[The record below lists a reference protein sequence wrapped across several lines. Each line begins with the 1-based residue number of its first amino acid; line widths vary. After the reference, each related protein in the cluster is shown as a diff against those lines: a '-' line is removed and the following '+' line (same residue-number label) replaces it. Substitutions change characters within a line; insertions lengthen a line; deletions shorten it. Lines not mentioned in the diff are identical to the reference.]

1 MVLSSTSYLARLNA
15 ELGELAMLNLGEAI
29 ESKGYTGP
37 ELLAM
42 KTFEEL
48 RLIGGLDLASVL
60 LKGERLK
67 SIRELNMS
75 VYLPGK
81 YNSMEEA
88 IQVEAKISRTEQSW
102 ITSLYEHVFP
112 YVEKE
117 LGISVQE
124 FWEDVSKSNAA
135 EIVPHLRMI
144 ITDQPSRSEAVR
156 SKVKE
161 LLEEANGGD
170 REKTKRRAVQELIS
184 ISTGTN
190 SDVRKELRPD
200 GTPTIPLA
208 VIRRNGT
215 RFILAEV
222 TEDQLTMLNRAFG
235 RHLDI
240 YYHDDELDTLPTYK
254 RLSESA
260 R

>member
-29 ESKGYTGP
+29 KSKGYTGP

-75 VYLPGK
+75 EYLPGK

-117 LGISVQE
+117 LNISVQE
-124 FWEDVSKSNAA
+124 FWEDVPKSNAA

-144 ITDQPSRSEAVR
+144 ITDQPSRSENVR
-156 SKVKE
+156 SKVKA
-161 LLEEANGGD
+161 LLVNGNTEED
-170 REKTKRRAVQELIS
+170 KRRAVQELIS
-184 ISTGTN
+184 ISAGTN
-190 SDVRKELRPD
+190 NDVRKELRPD

-240 YYHDDELDTLPTYK
+240 YYHDEDLSTLSTYK
-254 RLSESA
+254 RLSEGT

>member
-1 MVLSSTSYLARLNA
+1 MLLSSTSYLARLNT
-15 ELGELAMLNLGEAI
+15 EIGELAMANLEDAV

-48 RLIGGLDLASVL
+48 RLLSGLDLASVQ

-67 SIRELNMS
+67 AIRELNMAE
-75 VYLPGK
+75 YLPGK

-88 IQVEAKISRTEQSW
+88 IYAEAKISRTQQSV

-112 YVEKE
+112 YVQEE
-117 LGISVQE
+117 LGMSVQE
-124 FWEDVSKSNAA
+124 FWEDVSLSNAS
-135 EIVPHLRMI
+135 EIVPHLRML
-144 ITDQPSRSEAVR
+144 ITDQTSKSEGVR

-161 LLEEANGGD
+161 LLQLSGSDDEE
-170 REKTKRRAVQELIS
+170 ETKRMAVHELIS
-184 ISTGTN
+184 LSAGTN
-190 SDVRKELRPD
+190 SDVRKALRPD
-200 GTPTIPLA
+200 GTPPIPLA
-208 VIRRNGT
+208 VIRRNGS

-240 YYHDDELDTLPTYK
+240 YYHDEELETLPTYK
-254 RLSESA
+254 ALNTRY
-260 R
+260 